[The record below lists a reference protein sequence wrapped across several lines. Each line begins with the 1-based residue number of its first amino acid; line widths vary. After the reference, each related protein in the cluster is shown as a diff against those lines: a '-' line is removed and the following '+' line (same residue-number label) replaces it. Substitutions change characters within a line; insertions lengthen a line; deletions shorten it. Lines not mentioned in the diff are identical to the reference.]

1 MHYLLNGYG
10 FQTWEYSPAYAV
22 RSYAYLWLYAWPLKL
37 HSELFPVNKVMSMCN
52 RVLDGWLFTCC
63 FVDHSTEAVCHNN

>member
-37 HSELFPVNKVMSMCN
+37 HSQLFPVNKVMYSTSAC
-52 RVLDGWLFTCC
+52 LFP
-63 FVDHSTEAVCHNN
+63 AYRYMLK